1 MKQLTLIFLALLF
14 TRVYAQVTTNPAIP
28 IVGQPVMITFDA
40 TQGTAGLKDYTGDV
54 YAHTGVI
61 TNLSSSGN
69 DWKYVIAEWSVNVS
83 KAKMTRVSANIYE
96 LQITPDIRSFYGV
109 PAGEQ
114 IKQMAFVF
122 RSADGSKEGKA
133 TGGLNIYANVYEA
146 GLNVAFSQPIHSSIF
161 EKNETIQAKAS
172 ASVTASLSLSLNGTE
187 LVSANSTELSHNF
200 SIAEAGNYWLK
211 ITANADGQIAT
222 DSVYFA
228 IPEETIS
235 APRPA
240 NIRDGINYIDNQTVT
255 LSLLAPNKNRVHII
269 GEFNNWLPKTDYQM
283 KQDGDHFWLTLTNL
297 EPQREYVFQYLVDGK
312 IRIGDPYCD
321 KVSDPYD
328 DQYISSSVYANLIS
342 YPTGKTEGRAS
353 VLQTGQVPYE
363 WKTTNYPLPAKENL
377 LIYELLIRDFT
388 ADKTYTSIRENLD
401 YFDRLG
407 VNAIELMPFSEFEG
421 NSSWG
426 YNPNY
431 YFAPDKAYGP
441 KNELKELIDSIH
453 HRGMIVIQ
461 DIVLNHAYGSCPL
474 ALLYWDDTNNRPAA
488 DNPWFNTSSPNTS
501 FSWGADFNH
510 ESPYT
515 QAFVD
520 SVTSYWLSEY
530 RIDGFRFDFTKGFT
544 NTPGDGGAY
553 DASRIAIL
561 QRMANHIWSV
571 KPDAIII
578 LEHFADNSEEKVL
591 TSYQNGML
599 VWGNANYNFNEATMG
614 WNDNSDFSWS
624 SYQARGFSKPGLV
637 AYMESHDEERLMY
650 KNLTYGNVSGNYDI
664 KNLTTAL
671 NRNELAAAF
680 FFCLTGPKMI
690 WQFGELGY
698 DVSIDFNGRVG
709 EKPLKWEYLDEP
721 VRQELFDVY
730 SAMFRLRNQFP
741 VFASGTETLNLNGE
755 LKSIQ
760 LAHNNHHITLVGNF
774 GMTAQTFN
782 APFQHTGSW
791 YEFFTGTTYQVS
803 ASTMPISLQPGEYR
817 LYSDTQLPTFQEL
830 ATDVEDPVQ
839 SSARIRI
846 YPNPACEQINIE
858 SPEDIFSLKLYNLDG
873 QLVKQ
878 QNVYERNVAFP
889 LNQLPQGMYILQI
902 NTRQNS
908 HSEKILKSE

>member
-1 MKQLTLIFLALLF
+1 
-14 TRVYAQVTTNPAIP
+14 
-28 IVGQPVMITFDA
+28 
-40 TQGTAGLKDYTGDV
+40 
-54 YAHTGVI
+54 
-61 TNLSSSGN
+61 
-69 DWKYVIAEWSVNVS
+69 
-83 KAKMTRVSANIYE
+83 
-96 LQITPDIRSFYGV
+96 
-109 PAGEQ
+109 
-114 IKQMAFVF
+114 
-122 RSADGSKEGKA
+122 
-133 TGGLNIYANVYEA
+133 
-146 GLNVAFSQPIHSSIF
+146 
-161 EKNETIQAKAS
+161 
-172 ASVTASLSLSLNGTE
+172 
-187 LVSANSTELSHNF
+187 
-200 SIAEAGNYWLK
+200 
-211 ITANADGQIAT
+211 
-222 DSVYFA
+222 
-228 IPEETIS
+228 
-235 APRPA
+235 
-240 NIRDGINYIDNQTVT
+240 
-255 LSLLAPNKNRVHII
+255 
-269 GEFNNWLPKTDYQM
+269 
-283 KQDGDHFWLTLTNL
+283 
-297 EPQREYVFQYLVDGK
+297 
-312 IRIGDPYCD
+312 
-321 KVSDPYD
+321 
-328 DQYISSSVYANLIS
+328 
-342 YPTGKTEGRAS
+342 
-353 VLQTGQVPYE
+353 
-363 WKTTNYPLPAKENL
+363 
-377 LIYELLIRDFT
+377 
-388 ADKTYTSIRENLD
+388 
-401 YFDRLG
+401 
-407 VNAIELMPFSEFEG
+407 MPFSEFEG

-474 ALLYWDDTNNRPAA
+474 ALLYWDDVNNRPAA
-488 DNPWFNTSSPNTS
+488 GNPWFNTTSPNTA

-520 SVTSYWLSEY
+520 SVASYWLSEY
-530 RIDGFRFDFTKGFT
+530 RVDGFRFDFTKGFT

-650 KNLTYGNVSGNYDI
+650 KNLTYGNVSENYDI

-690 WQFGELGY
+690 WQFGEQGY

-721 VRQELFDVY
+721 ARQELFDVY
-730 SAMFRLRNQFP
+730 SAMLRLRNQFP
-741 VFASGTETLNLNGE
+741 VFASGTETLSLNGE
-755 LKSIQ
+755 LKSIR

-774 GMTAQTFN
+774 GMTAQTVN

-817 LYSDTQLPTFQEL
+817 LYSDTQLPAFQEL
-830 ATDVEDPVQ
+830 ATDVEDPFQ

-846 YPNPACEQINIE
+846 YPNPACEQIYIE